1 MNLTSIAM
9 LNTKHAAYWHII
21 SRISKSE
28 TIDLLKNVNLTEK
41 LDQYKISTYLFIYL
55 FIYLLYKAF
64 IFTYKFE

>member
-28 TIDLLKNVNLTEK
+28 TINVMQNIDLNIEYRMSNVK
-41 LDQYKISTYLFIYL
+41 SYGG
-55 FIYLLYKAF
+55 KATD
-64 IFTYKFE
+64 IQDKEMP